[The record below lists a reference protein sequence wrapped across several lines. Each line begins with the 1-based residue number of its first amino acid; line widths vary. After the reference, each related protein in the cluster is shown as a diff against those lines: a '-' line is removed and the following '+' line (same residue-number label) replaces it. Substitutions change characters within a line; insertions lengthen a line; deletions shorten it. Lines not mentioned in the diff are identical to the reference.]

1 MWYGWV
7 PVQTNCHRGID
18 QHPAEEPGLGVR
30 SIRKTTQIK
39 EIKNMDKTKR
49 IVILFIT
56 ISFVFI
62 GSFSIYNGVTGNY
75 KTNQVA
81 QVDTTK
87 NKKEK
92 NTKETKK
99 EEKQETTD
107 QTQETSESTQN
118 DSQSST
124 QSTDETKTNDEN
136 KSNSKSSSTTQSNS
150 KSSSAGHSQ
159 SSTNRSQSNSGQT
172 SNNQSNNSSTNSS
185 SNQQPTNEKITINIQ
200 VIGMGNTMM
209 AGTLN
214 VDKNSNALSVLK
226 IIAAKNGK
234 EVEGSDYYVSGIGG
248 LKEKQH
254 GPMSGWMYSVN
265 GVAPNKAAI
274 KYDLKDGDK
283 VVWYYVNYE

>member
-1 MWYGWV
+1 M
-7 PVQTNCHRGID
+7 
-18 QHPAEEPGLGVR
+18 
-30 SIRKTTQIK
+30 K
-39 EIKNMDKTKR
+39 EFINKIKNMDKTKR

-99 EEKQETTD
+99 EEKQEITD
-107 QTQETSESTQN
+107 QTQETSESTQS

-136 KSNSKSSSTTQSNS
+136 KSNSKSSYTAQSNS

-159 SSTNRSQSNSGQT
+159 SSTNQSQSNSGQT
-172 SNNQSNNSSTNSS
+172 SNNQSNNSSSS
-185 SNQQPTNEKITINIQ
+185 QQPPNGKITVNMQ
-200 VIGMGNTMM
+200 VIGVDSTLMS
-209 AGTLN
+209 GTLSLE
-214 VDKNSNALSVLK
+214 KNTSVYGALKTL
-226 IIAAKNGK
+226 AAQKG
-234 EVEGSDYYVSGIGG
+234 VSISTSGFGASTYVRVIGG
-248 LKEKQH
+248 LKEFDY
-254 GPMSGWMYSVN
+254 GGNSGWLYMVN
-265 GVAPNKAAI
+265 GI
-274 KYDLKDGDK
+274 KPSYGAYSYKLNDGDTVK
-283 VVWYYVNYE
+283 WYYTTDYTKE

>member
-1 MWYGWV
+1 M
-7 PVQTNCHRGID
+7 
-18 QHPAEEPGLGVR
+18 
-30 SIRKTTQIK
+30 K
-39 EIKNMDKTKR
+39 EFINKIKNMDKTKR

-118 DSQSST
+118 DSQSSN
-124 QSTDETKTNDEN
+124 Q
-136 KSNSKSSSTTQSNS
+136 
-150 KSSSAGHSQ
+150 
-159 SSTNRSQSNSGQT
+159 SQSNSGQT
-172 SNNQSNNSSTNSS
+172 SNNQLNNSSTNSS

-274 KYDLKDGDK
+274 KYNLKDGDK